1 MHRASCHP
9 NHTKKGIP
17 YSQALRIRRICSE
30 EQFFV
35 NRVADLKTWLLARGY
50 GENEV
55 DSQIDR
61 VRDKDR
67 APLLDTR
74 PREKDDMK
82 IPFVLT
88 YHPARHKV
96 YEILRK
102 NQNLLLVDKEH
113 EAVFKDKIF
122 VTFRRAKSLKDKL
135 VRAKL
140 PSIDEE
146 LMEKGTF
153 RCNGRRSC
161 QICPLMREGDTFHNF
176 DSTRS
181 FKNFSGRYDCNSD
194 HVVYLLQCE
203 SCDKKYVGS
212 TKTKSNVYKSYF
224 RTYARKHNEN
234 SLDKGKPVPLASF
247 FNHFFEDGHN
257 GSFWVGIKIIEGADN
272 LFSLRRKELFW
283 QYRLQTFSPKGLN
296 ERAADVELD
305 VFACGGTT

>member
-1 MHRASCHP
+1 M
-9 NHTKKGIP
+9 
-17 YSQALRIRRICSE
+17 
-30 EQFFV
+30 
-35 NRVADLKTWLLARGY
+35 
-50 GENEV
+50 
-55 DSQIDR
+55 
-61 VRDKDR
+61 
-67 APLLDTR
+67 
-74 PREKDDMK
+74 
-82 IPFVLT
+82 
-88 YHPARHKV
+88 HKV

-146 LMEKGTF
+146 LMKKGTF

-176 DSTRS
+176 DSARS

-212 TKTKSNVYKSYF
+212 TKTKFRQRFNVYKYYF

-234 SLDKGKPVPLASF
+234 SLDKGKPVPQASF
-247 FNHFFEDGHN
+247 FNHFFGDGHN
-257 GSFWVGIKIIEGADN
+257 AISGS
-272 LFSLRRKELFW
+272 
-283 QYRLQTFSPKGLN
+283 GLK
-296 ERAADVELD
+296 L
-305 VFACGGTT
+305 